1 MIIFEDDNVFEKQE
15 GNNLRHTF
23 TASLKKNS
31 PELIINLIN
40 FLLYFSIELS
50 IIFLPLLG
58 VQLGASDFQV
68 GLIGTCYGAAFML
81 SSLFFGW
88 RSDTLGRLPLIRY
101 GALISSLAFLLQLL
115 AGNVLLLML
124 ARSFVGFAM
133 GVVSAALV
141 AFAYESVSHLGKFS
155 SYGALGW
162 IAGSMTA
169 GIVKDFNYLFFL
181 SGILCLAAFLASF
194 WLKEELG
201 QRKKAPDFFGIVRR
215 NFRIYLAIFLRHLG
229 ATAVWL
235 IMPLYL
241 VSIGADRYWIG
252 LLWSVNFGAQFIAMR
267 YVEKFNENKVFALG
281 QILSILV
288 FLAYGFSNNYRHLI
302 AVQVALGISWSCLYV
317 GALLIVLGSGEDKG
331 TASGIFQSTINLCN
345 ALGPFI
351 GGVIAQGIGYKGV
364 MFFAAFI
371 TVASFLAALPK
382 PGKVSNETIP

>member
-1 MIIFEDDNVFEKQE
+1 LLDDNIFKKQE

-23 TASLKKNS
+23 TASLKENA

-101 GALISSLAFLLQLL
+101 GALIASLAFLLQLF
-115 AGNVLLLML
+115 AGNVPLLMI
-124 ARSFVGFAM
+124 ARAFVGFAM

-162 IAGSMTA
+162 IAGAMTA
-169 GIVKDFNYLFFL
+169 GIIKEFNYLFFL
-181 SGILCLAAFLASF
+181 SGILCVVAFLASF

-201 QRKKAPDFFGIVRR
+201 QRKKAPDFFGIIRR

-241 VSIGADRYWIG
+241 ASLGADRYWIG
-252 LLWSVNFGAQFIAMR
+252 LLWSINFGAQFVAMR

-288 FLAYGFSNNYRHLI
+288 FLAYGFTNNYRRLI
-302 AVQVALGISWSCLYV
+302 AVQIALGVSWSCLYV

-371 TVASFLAALPK
+371 TVASFVTALPK
-382 PGKVSNETIP
+382 SDKASNETIS